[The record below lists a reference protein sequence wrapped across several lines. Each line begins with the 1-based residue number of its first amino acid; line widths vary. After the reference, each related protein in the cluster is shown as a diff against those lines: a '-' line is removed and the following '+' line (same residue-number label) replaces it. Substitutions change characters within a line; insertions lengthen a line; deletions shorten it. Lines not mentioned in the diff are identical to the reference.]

1 MKKTACVLIS
11 LLLMFSLSGCI
22 TIRFTSAPSPE
33 PPSVSGAL
41 PETTAAPI
49 PDPTVLFTASPVP
62 AVPPLTVPLPTS
74 APEGPEIYSSY
85 AHMVSLDV
93 ARGVADFD
101 YFDMLRG
108 ADAVEWLVEHEGYS
122 EADAQAAVA
131 EFADSEFIEKNTNP
145 QIRHIDLTD
154 IPLKLMFRPDGTMV
168 EGAEPVDSEYAD
180 MYVLYELD
188 RSLVL
193 DTFFYYITAEDG
205 EAVSVEQV
213 YWP

>member
-11 LLLMFSLSGCI
+11 ILLIFGMNGCI
-22 TIRFTSAPSPE
+22 TIHLTSAPTPSPALE
-33 PPSVSGAL
+33 TAPL
-41 PETTAAPI
+41 PETTAEPL
-49 PDPTVLFTASPVP
+49 PDPTVLLTLVPTA
-62 AVPPLTVPLPTS
+62 AGPLPS
-74 APEGPEIYSSY
+74 AAPEGPEIYSSY